1 MSALDTIA
9 AWLSARRDRRRR
21 YRQTLEFLSLPAE
34 IQRDVAR
41 RMADAD

>member
-1 MSALDTIA
+1 MIGLAPLS
-9 AWLSARRDRRRR
+9 AWLSARRERRRL

-41 RMADAD
+41 RMAEID

>member
-1 MSALDTIA
+1 MIALDTIA
-9 AWLSARRDRRRR
+9 AWLSARRERQRR

-41 RMADAD
+41 RMAEID